1 MNKDDN
7 LYDDYEYEE
16 ESGSGG
22 EPPKPSGNRTFVV
35 SLGIVAF
42 IFLLSLVALAVVAA
56 VILPQ
61 NRIKRENQQAVI
73 YAQNTATAYAATQ
86 QSRNNLTSPD
96 LLSTAT
102 PLPAIQKPTAAPT
115 NTTVFIA
122 PSSTPQPLA
131 AALGGGLDSRTATVA
146 ALLTQAALSGVTAAP
161 AATYP
166 VYDPTALAAAGFADE
181 VGLPLLVGGAV
192 ILVIV
197 IILVRR
203 MRLSTKS

>member
-1 MNKDDN
+1 MNQDDN

-22 EPPKPSGNRTFVV
+22 EPPKPGRNRTFVV

-56 VILPQ
+56 IILPQ

-73 YAQNTATAYAATQ
+73 YAQNTATAYAITQ
-86 QSRNNLTSPD
+86 QSRSNLTSPGQ
-96 LLSTAT
+96 LSTAV
-102 PLPAIQKPTAAPT
+102 PLPTAQKPTAVPT
-115 NTTVFIA
+115 KTAVFIG
-122 PSSTPQPLA
+122 PSSTPQPL

-166 VYDPTALAAAGFADE
+166 VYDPTALASTGFADE
-181 VGLPLLVGGAV
+181 VGLPLLVGAAV
-192 ILVIV
+192 VLVIV